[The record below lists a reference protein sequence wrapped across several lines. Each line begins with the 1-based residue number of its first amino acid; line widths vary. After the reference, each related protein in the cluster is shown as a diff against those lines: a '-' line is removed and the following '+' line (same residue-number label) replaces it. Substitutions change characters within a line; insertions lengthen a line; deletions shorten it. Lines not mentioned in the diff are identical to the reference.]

1 MVTMGNSAIWDR
13 ARTAFIHHPVW
24 LRRAAGPLLAL
35 APPDLLFG
43 STYRTY
49 RKLIVRSR
57 ADAAFTYGWQTRRL
71 RELLARAA
79 GNAPHY
85 RQLSRELGL
94 SEAELTSF
102 DVTDLQK
109 FPILTRTELSARPEE
124 FTTEPLSQL
133 DMVTTGGSS
142 GAPLV
147 FYLDKSRSPKEWAFA
162 LDAWGKTGFSPGDVR
177 AVFRG
182 VHLANVDKT
191 PWEYNRPLREL
202 RLSPF
207 HLTDDWMAKYCE
219 LMRQYGVSF
228 LHGYPSALAIFA
240 AYVLRAGR
248 EEIGKQIRGVI
259 AISERLISHQ
269 RDLIGH
275 AFQGARASS
284 TYALGER
291 VAFGSEVAGS
301 ADVYEMEPLHGITE
315 LLDERGRRIERAG
328 DTGRIVG
335 TGLLLGGT
343 AFVRYDTG
351 DLARLVEAPSAA
363 NGYRLIVSG
372 IHGRRA
378 QEFLVGSDRQLIS
391 MTAINVHSPAYTK
404 MTAFQFLQT
413 VPGRAVLK
421 VIPAKGCA
429 ADDIQ
434 PFVREI
440 SRKIGKSMTFEVE
453 LVAKLESSVRGKTKF
468 IDQRL
473 DLRAAGPIAE

>member
-1 MVTMGNSAIWDR
+1 MGNSAMWDR

-35 APPDLLFG
+35 APPELLFG
-43 STYRTY
+43 ATYREY
-49 RKLIVRSR
+49 RRLIVRSR
-57 ADAAFTYGWQTRRL
+57 ADAAFTRAWQTRRL
-71 RELLARAA
+71 RELLTRAA
-79 GNAPHY
+79 RNAPYY
-85 RQLSRELGL
+85 RRLSRELGL
-94 SEAELTSF
+94 SEAQLASF
-102 DVTDLQK
+102 EVEDLRR
-109 FPILTRTELSARPEE
+109 FPILTRAQLSAAPEE
-124 FTTEPLSQL
+124 FATEPLSQL

-147 FYLDKSRSPKEWAFA
+147 FHLDRSRSPKEWAFA
-162 LDAWGKTGFSPGDVR
+162 LDAWGKIGFSPGDVR

-182 VHLANVDKT
+182 VHLSNVDRT

-219 LMRQYGVSF
+219 LMAKHDARY

-240 AYVLRAGR
+240 AYVLRADR
-248 EEIGKQIRGVI
+248 KETARQIRGVI
-259 AISERLISHQ
+259 AISERLFSHQ
-269 RDLIGH
+269 RELIAH
-275 AFQGARASS
+275 AFQRASLTS

-291 VAFGSEVAGS
+291 VAFGSELAGA
-301 ADVYEMEPLHGITE
+301 ADVYEIEPLHGITE
-315 LLDERGRRIERAG
+315 LVDEEGGSIGRAG
-328 DTGRIVG
+328 EVGRILG

-351 DLARLVEAPSAA
+351 DLASLVETPSAA

-372 IHGRRA
+372 IHGRRS
-378 QEFLVGSDRQLIS
+378 QEFLVGSEGQLIS
-391 MTAINVHSPAYTK
+391 MTAINIHSPAYVK
-404 MTAFQFLQT
+404 MTAFQFMQT

-421 VIPAKGCA
+421 VIPAKGCVPQ
-429 ADDIQ
+429 DIE

-440 SRKIGKSMTFEVE
+440 SRKIGRSMTFEIE
-453 LVAKLESSVRGKTKF
+453 LVDRLESSVRGKTKF

-473 DLRAAGPIAE
+473 DLNAAGLIGE